1 MVNIYYYANRFNVLL
16 FSITFF
22 DYYITGVEINC
33 YFVTDWIYRGERYS
47 CSATL
52 DDVLE
57 PKVFISSVRGN
68 HNENRSNDDIQ
79 AVGIQDQTTRF
90 LLKGMTNFFPN
101 MDQLYVL
108 RSDLTNLSR
117 SDFDGQSKLTTLSL
131 SRNHLSSIP
140 YDTFEDLIELEYL
153 LLFLNQL
160 TSVPNLKTLKNLEQI
175 YLNDNSIWSLSAADF
190 SSNPKLQIIWLQ
202 HNKLKI
208 IDSDVFESLPSLV
221 SADLRRNKCIDMS
234 CNETSSQLF
243 FNAVKSNCRSHAVID
258 VDFNDRNEEANSIE
272 N

>member
-1 MVNIYYYANRFNVLL
+1 MVNNYSNRFGVLL
-16 FSITFF
+16 FSFTLFE
-22 DYYITGVEINC
+22 YITGVEINC

-57 PKVFISSVRGN
+57 PNVFVSSVLGN
-68 HNENRSNDDIQ
+68 HNENRSNDDVQ
-79 AVGIQDQTTRF
+79 AVGIQDQTTIF

-131 SRNHLSSIP
+131 SGNHLSSIP
-140 YDTFEDLIELEYL
+140 YDTFEDLVELEYL

-160 TSVPNLKTLKNLEQI
+160 TSIPNLKTLEKLEQI

-190 SSNPKLQIIWLQ
+190 SSNTKLQIIWLQ

-208 IDSDVFESLPSLV
+208 IDSDVFNSLTSLV
-221 SADLRRNKCIDMS
+221 SVDLRRNKCIDMS
-234 CNETSSQLF
+234 FNETSSKRF
-243 FNAVKSNCRSHAVID
+243 SNVVKENCRPHTVID
-258 VDFNDRNEEANSIE
+258 VDFNDRTEEANLI
-272 N
+272 